1 MKRMTRCC
9 KKWGQWCLSFNQ
21 RMKCPQTLICV
32 VIFFVMSMGMHN
44 VYAAQYYDNDSYMPS
59 SNPNP
64 AQPSPTVSAPDVQ
77 TEELDLEFVV
87 APLDA
92 SLAFYQLETQTIIK
106 PSVFYMDGRGYL
118 TYEVFIS
125 NVGVNP
131 FKITRIDVLDGDN
144 LDRTIASYDSQQILE
159 MIKSF
164 QLTNSDAR
172 QSLILKPG
180 AREVLFFMTKLAGK
194 RDVPRKLSHR
204 FILRSPEASD
214 LDEETS
220 SDFLMHAAPVDV
232 NPRLPVVIGP
242 PLQGNHWLAA
252 NGPSNTSINRRTHIT
267 NHGVMFF
274 PARFGVDF
282 MQFGPSGKLY
292 KNSTAKN
299 ENYYGYGANV
309 YAVADG
315 KVVAVYDGVPDNA
328 PGAHNYK
335 VTLDKLGGNYVLL
348 DIGNKQYVYYAH
360 LIPKSIKVKRG
371 DVVQKG
377 QVLGQVGNSGNSDA
391 PHLHFQVT
399 DKPSSLSAQGIPY
412 GFDIFYMEAYKVPNP
427 DADDPMVTFT
437 NRKTQRKGESVH
449 ENALV
454 DFGNNLQ

>member
-1 MKRMTRCC
+1 MKRKILVWGAVAFCVMT
-9 KKWGQWCLSFNQ
+9 
-21 RMKCPQTLICV
+21 
-32 VIFFVMSMGMHN
+32 MGMN
-44 VYAAQYYDNDSYMPS
+44 SVYAAPRYYDDKDDSYTSS
-59 SNPNP
+59 SNSTQTQATTTVTQ
-64 AQPSPTVSAPDVQ
+64 AQDIK

-92 SLAFYQLETQTIIK
+92 SLAFYQLETQAIIK
-106 PSVFYMDGRGYL
+106 PSPFYMDGRGYL

-125 NVGVNP
+125 NVGATP
-131 FKITRIDVLDGDN
+131 FKITRVDVLDGNN
-144 LDRTIASYDSQQILE
+144 LDRTIASYDGQQILD

-204 FILRSPEASD
+204 FVLRSPEASD

-232 NPRLPVVIGP
+232 NLRTPVVIGA
-242 PLQGNHWLAA
+242 PLQGSHWLAA

-274 PARFGVDF
+274 PARFGIDF

-292 KNSTAKN
+292 KSNTAKN

-328 PGAHNYK
+328 PGAHNDK

-371 DVVQKG
+371 DMVQKG

-412 GFDIFYMEAYKVPNP
+412 GFDMFYSEAYKVPNP